1 MKCGAIKCARMQ
13 KSKIENINLGRLE
26 LLTQTP
32 PWVRLASPE
41 APRREDT
48 QRKISHVESLYL

>member
-1 MKCGAIKCARMQ
+1 MQ

-32 PWVRLASPE
+32 PWVRLVSPE
-41 APRREDT
+41 PPRREDT